1 MTQQAQWS
9 VRRASVEDVPA
20 LKEHWQKAGV
30 LDDAL
35 EKNLTEFQIA
45 ENSEG
50 TIRGVVGVRLHDQQ
64 AWIYH
69 ESFIDQSEAGSIQEA
84 IWKRIHTLAQNHA
97 LYKIWT
103 HSDSPTWTRLKFLN
117 ATQEVLSEK
126 PSEFQMMS
134 DQWKVLVL
142 REPSEEAV
150 SLDNEFELFQK
161 AQQAD
166 REQLMKQTAMMKII
180 AYTILI
186 ITLVGGGTLLVVMFS
201 KGLFFMGK

>member
-1 MTQQAQWS
+1 MLFRS
-9 VRRASVEDVPA
+9 
-20 LKEHWQKAGV
+20 
-30 LDDAL
+30 
-35 EKNLTEFQIA
+35 
-45 ENSEG
+45 
-50 TIRGVVGVRLHDQQ
+50 
-64 AWIYH
+64 
-69 ESFIDQSEAGSIQEA
+69 
-84 IWKRIHTLAQNHA
+84 
-97 LYKIWT
+97 
-103 HSDSPTWTRLKFLN
+103 
-117 ATQEVLSEK
+117 